1 MRREAQLSFNQVSG
15 PFIQIAEW
23 EQQFCK
29 LFIYQYLLM
38 WPCWVLVATC
48 GILVVAHR
56 FLPSCDER
64 APGHVGS
71 VVVMCGLSYPEAH
84 GILVLQAGI

>member
-1 MRREAQLSFNQVSG
+1 
-15 PFIQIAEW
+15 
-23 EQQFCK
+23 
-29 LFIYQYLLM
+29 M

>member
-1 MRREAQLSFNQVSG
+1 M
-15 PFIQIAEW
+15 
-23 EQQFCK
+23 
-29 LFIYQYLLM
+29 
-38 WPCWVLVATC
+38 
-48 GILVVAHR
+48 AHR

-84 GILVLQAGI
+84 GILVLQAGIEPASPALEGKVGS